1 VGFGGFKNR
10 EKDLL
15 MSYNTVIRAEHLSK
29 CYNIYNQPKDR
40 LKQSI
45 YPRLKKLIGRVPTN
59 YYHEFWALRDVS
71 FEINRGEAVG
81 IVGRNG
87 SGKSTLLQMICG
99 TLTPTSGI
107 VNVKGRVVA
116 LLELGSG
123 FNPEFTGNENIYMY
137 ASILGL
143 TQQEI
148 DARYED
154 IVAFADIGEFI
165 NQPVK
170 TYSSGM
176 YARLA
181 FACAINV
188 DPDILIVDEILS
200 VGDIRFQLK
209 CHRKLEELLERQ
221 MTLLFVSHSTSDVA
235 RLCSKAIWLND
246 GEVKQIG
253 AAKPIVE
260 EYHAWMLHNTGAN
273 VNQVLVG
280 TDGQKAITEN
290 DTKIIPV
297 PQNAMITGD
306 GGVSVLGL
314 GLFDNENKIV
324 SVLKRSQPVKIV
336 VQIKT
341 IQDLYNPYFSFQ
353 IINSKGIRLMG
364 ANTYVLEQKYAPM
377 DAGTTISV
385 SFMFN
390 FPEIENGTY
399 FIEVGVADGTPENH
413 IRLLNI
419 ADAYEFSFSSAS
431 LFQTQAPL
439 LKLTDCVAEAKY
451 SK

>member
-1 VGFGGFKNR
+1 
-10 EKDLL
+10 
-15 MSYNTVIRAEHLSK
+15 MSCNIVIQSEHLSK

-45 YPRLKKLIGRVPTN
+45 YPKLKKILGQVPTN
-59 YYHEFWALRDVS
+59 YYHEFWALRNVS
-71 FEINRGEAVG
+71 FEVCKGEAVG

-99 TLTPTSGI
+99 TLTPTSGT

-143 TQQEI
+143 TRQEI
-148 DARYED
+148 DDRYED

-209 CHRKLEELLERQ
+209 CHRKLEEMRKRN

-235 RLCSKAIWLND
+235 RLCSKAIWLNN
-246 GEVKQIG
+246 GEIKQIG
-253 AAKPIVE
+253 AAKSVVE
-260 EYHAWMLHNTGAN
+260 EYHAFMLHNTGTN
-273 VNQVLVG
+273 INQILLE
-280 TDGQKAITEN
+280 TDKKKDIIEK
-290 DTKIIPV
+290 DRKLIPV

-314 GLFDNENKIV
+314 GLFDNENKVV
-324 SVLKRSQPVKIV
+324 SVLKKSQHVKIV
-336 VQIKT
+336 VEIN
-341 IQDLYNPYFSFQ
+341 IAQDLYNPYFSFQ
-353 IINSKGIRLMG
+353 IINSKSIRLMG
-364 ANTYVLEQKYAPM
+364 ANTYVLGQKYPPLG
-377 DAGTTISV
+377 AGTTISV
-385 SFMFN
+385 SFKFN
-390 FPEIENGTY
+390 FPEIENGVY

-419 ADAYEFSFSSAS
+419 ADAYEFSFNSTS

>member
-1 VGFGGFKNR
+1 
-10 EKDLL
+10 
-15 MSYNTVIRAEHLSK
+15 MSYDAVIQVEHLSK

-45 YPRLKKLIGRVPTN
+45 YPKLQKLLRRVPTA
-59 YYHEFWALRDVS
+59 YYREFWALRDVS
-71 FEINRGEAVG
+71 FEVSKGDAVG

-87 SGKSTLLQMICG
+87 SGKSTLLQLICG

-107 VNVKGRVVA
+107 VNVRGRVVA

-123 FNPEFTGNENIYMY
+123 FNPEFTGYENIFMY

-143 TQQEI
+143 TRQEI
-148 DARYED
+148 DDRYDD

-165 NQPVK
+165 NQPIK

-209 CHRKLEELLERQ
+209 CHRKLEEMLARD
-221 MTLLFVSHSTSDVA
+221 MTLFLVSHSTSDVA
-235 RLCSKAIWLND
+235 RLCSKAIWLNN
-246 GEVKQIG
+246 GEIKRIG
-253 AAKPIVE
+253 TAKAVVE
-260 EYHAWMLHNTGAN
+260 EYHAWMLHNTGTN
-273 VNQVLVG
+273 VNQVLLE
-280 TDGQKAITEN
+280 TDKQKETIEN
-290 DTKIIPV
+290 DTRLIPV

-306 GGVSVLGL
+306 GGVSVVGL
-314 GLFDNENKIV
+314 GLFDNENKII

-336 VQIKT
+336 VQINT
-341 IQDLYNPYFSFQ
+341 TQDLYNPYFSFQ

-364 ANTYVLEQKYAPM
+364 ANTYVLKQKYSPIE
-377 DAGTTISV
+377 AGTTLSV
-385 SFMFN
+385 SFKFN

-439 LKLTDCVAEAKY
+439 LKLTDCVAETNY